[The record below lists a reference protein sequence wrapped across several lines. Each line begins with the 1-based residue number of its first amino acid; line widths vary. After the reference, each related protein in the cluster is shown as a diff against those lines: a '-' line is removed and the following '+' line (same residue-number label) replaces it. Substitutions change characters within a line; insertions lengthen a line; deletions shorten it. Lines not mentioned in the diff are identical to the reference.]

1 MKRGLLEGLVDTKR
15 LSLFVVLSKNPEKIF
30 SLTEISNESKVPI
43 ATVMRLMR
51 GFVENDLAEQV
62 KVGKIKL
69 YKFAKNKKTDR
80 LVGLING

>member
-1 MKRGLLEGLVDTKR
+1 
-15 LSLFVVLSKNPEKIF
+15 
-30 SLTEISNESKVPI
+30 LTEISNESKVPI